1 MLEFSP
7 LCLNRL
13 QKSDILDDLIDYVDS
28 IHLDIMDGIFV
39 PNTAFTVSQINDF
52 ACTIPKHIH
61 IMSFDPLPYIK
72 SLNDVD
78 SISIHYEIDNC
89 IKHIQEIKSKNIRAG
104 IVINPST
111 PIESIYDLI
120 DDLDRVILMA
130 VEPGYSGQNYL
141 TETSLKLKKL
151 RKFSPEIEIVIDG
164 GMNDNTIKVVKD
176 LGADSFVICSV
187 VVKSNNIIQKI
198 AELKSIWNN

>member
-13 QKSDILDDLIDYVDS
+13 QKSDTLDDLISCVDS
-28 IHLDIMDGIFV
+28 LHLDIMDGVFV
-39 PNTAFTVSQINDF
+39 PNKAFTVSQINDLV
-52 ACTIPKHIH
+52 CSIPKHIH
-61 IMSFDPLPYIK
+61 IMSFDPLTYIK
-72 SLNDVD
+72 GLNDVE

-89 IKHIQEIKSKNIRAG
+89 MKYIQEIKSKNIRAG

-130 VEPGYSGQNYL
+130 VEPGYSGQKYIP
-141 TETSLKLKKL
+141 ETSLKLKKL

-164 GMNDNTIKVVKD
+164 GMNENTIKIVKD

-187 VVKSNNIIQKI
+187 IVKSNNIIHK
-198 AELKSIWNN
+198 ATELKNIWNK